1 MTKTDHAADFKMI
14 PCPSCAWEI
23 SIDADACPSC
33 GAPNSWVHPTLRTII
48 DHIGT
53 LDRVTKYE
61 CRGRRM
67 HLVSTS
73 QNTRQIIGSFMM
85 VAAMVLLVLGIFI
98 PFLLGLAILC
108 ICVGGLLTLFGLS
121 VFTRH
126 ELTIDLRL
134 SDPIVGTHDQRF
146 WADIVRI
153 VKLHQGPNG

>member
-1 MTKTDHAADFKMI
+1 MI
-14 PCPSCAWEI
+14 PCPSCAQEI
-23 SIDADACPSC
+23 STDADACPTC
-33 GAPNSWVHPTLRTII
+33 GAPNLWVHPTLRAII

-61 CRGRRM
+61 CQGRRM
-67 HLVSTS
+67 HLISTS
-73 QNTRQIIGSFMM
+73 QSTRQAIGSFMM

-126 ELTIDLRL
+126 ELTIDLRQA
-134 SDPIVGTHDQRF
+134 DPIVGTHDQRF
-146 WADIVRI
+146 WADII
-153 VKLHQGPNG
+153 KFVKQDQIPTG